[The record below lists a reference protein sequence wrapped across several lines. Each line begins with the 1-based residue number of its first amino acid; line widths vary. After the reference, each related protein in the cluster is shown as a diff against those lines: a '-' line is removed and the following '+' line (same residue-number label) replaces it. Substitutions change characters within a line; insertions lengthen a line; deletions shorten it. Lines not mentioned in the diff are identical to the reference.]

1 MGKELIEMSAAV
13 HFEREKSIA
22 VVVIDNPPINAGS
35 LEVRSGI
42 LAAVKEAEATDD
54 ISAVIIIAAGTTFIS
69 GSDLREFGKPIAD
82 PQWPEV
88 FAAIEACE
96 KPVVAAL
103 HGAALGGGF
112 ELALACDARIALS
125 GAVVGLPEVTLGIIP
140 GAGGTQ
146 RLPRLTGIPK
156 AIAMIGA
163 GERVPVQ
170 AALPM
175 GLVDKVVAGDLR
187 NEAIA
192 FAGTIPGK
200 RRVRD
205 LAVPESDEALIVK
218 AEESALR
225 VGKNRPAVHA
235 AIDAVKATK
244 TLSIDEGLAM
254 ERASFQSLRVSREAR
269 ALRHQFFAERDAAKH
284 PGIDGVP
291 TRSLKKIAVIGA
303 GTMGG
308 GIAISAL
315 DAGFE
320 VILLEQDEAAL
331 SRGVDR
337 IASYYSGRAKAGK
350 IDPAQA
356 EERQSRLKAGFDW
369 SMLSEADLV
378 IEAVFE
384 DLKVKQDVFRRLDE
398 ATRPGAVL
406 ASNTSYIDLDAIA
419 SATARPQDVVGLH
432 FFSPANVMR
441 LLEIVRGAKTSPE
454 VLATCLQLAK
464 GLKKTSVISANA
476 FGFIGNRIYS
486 AYRRQC
492 EFMIEEGAS
501 PQQVDTA
508 LEAFG
513 LAMGPFAVADLS
525 GLDIAWRMRQSLAV
539 ARDPTARYVQIPDML
554 CELGRL
560 GQKTGSG
567 YYKYD
572 QAGGKRQPDPAVDEI
587 LAKARAAKGIVPRT
601 LCEQE
606 MVKRV
611 LLTMANEAAL
621 VLQEKVAERASD
633 IDVVLVN
640 AYGFPKWEGGPV
652 FWAQDLGAEEL
663 ERGMNWLA
671 EVSGPEFI
679 RGDVKQLFRS
689 AQEK

>member
-1 MGKELIEMSAAV
+1 MSAAV
-13 HFEREKSIA
+13 RIERENKIA

-35 LEVRSGI
+35 LEVRAGV
-42 LAAVKEAEATDD
+42 LAAINEA
-54 ISAVIIIAAGTTFIS
+54 SADANVTSIVLIGAGTTFIS

-88 FAAIEACE
+88 FAAIEGCE

-112 ELALACDARIALS
+112 ELAMACDARIALS
-125 GAVVGLPEVTLGIIP
+125 GVVVGLPEVTLGIIP

-146 RLPRLTGIPK
+146 RLPRLAGIPK
-156 AIAMIGA
+156 AITMIGG
-163 GERVPVQ
+163 GERVTAD
-170 AALPM
+170 AALAI
-175 GLVDKVVAGDLR
+175 GLVDKVVKGDLR

-192 FAGTIPGK
+192 FAGTIQGK

-205 LAVPESDEALIVK
+205 LAVPECDEASI
-218 AEESALR
+218 AMATESALR
-225 VGKNRPAVHA
+225 AGKNRPAVRA
-235 AIDAVKATK
+235 AIDAVNATK
-244 TLSIDEGLAM
+244 TLPIDEGLAM

-284 PGIDGVP
+284 PGIDSAAARP
-291 TRSLKKIAVIGA
+291 LKRIAVIGA

-320 VILLEQDEAAL
+320 VVLLEQDEVAL
-331 SRGVDR
+331 GKGVDR
-337 IASYYSGRAKAGK
+337 IAGYYSGRAKAGK
-350 IDPAQA
+350 IDPVQA
-356 EERQSRLKAGFDW
+356 EERQSRLQSSLDW
-369 SMLSEADLV
+369 SRLVDVDLV

-384 DLKVKQDVFRRLDE
+384 DLKIKQDVFRRLDE
-398 ATRPGAVL
+398 VTRPGAVL

-419 SATARPQDVVGLH
+419 SATSRPQDVAGLH

-441 LLEIVRGAKTSPE
+441 LLEIVRGAGTSPE

-464 GLKKTSVISANA
+464 RLKKTSVISANA

-492 EFMIEEGAS
+492 EFMIEEGAT

-513 LAMGPFAVADLS
+513 FAMGPFAVADLS
-525 GLDIAWRMRQSLAV
+525 GLDIAWRMRQNLA
-539 ARDPTARYVQIPDML
+539 ATRDPSARYVQIPDML

-560 GQKTGSG
+560 GQKAGAG
-567 YYKYD
+567 YYRYG
-572 QAGGKRQPDPAVDEI
+572 QTGGKREADPAVDEI
-587 LAKARAAKGIVPRT
+587 LSAARKAKGIVART
-601 LCEQE
+601 LCDQE
-606 MVKRV
+606 IVRRV

-621 VLQEKVAERASD
+621 VLQEEVAERGSD

-652 FWAQDLGAEEL
+652 FWAQNLGFDEL
-663 ERGMNWLA
+663 EKGVNWLA
-671 EVSGPEFI
+671 EVSGPGFV
-679 RGDVKQLFRS
+679 RGDLRQLFPS
-689 AQEK
+689 VQEK